1 MVKILKK
8 RENRKFF
15 WHFQNPKWPSLLALG
30 SKYYLPGS
38 ITNHN
43 SIFTYRLHVSRWLR
57 SKPITSGIGIA
68 ACSRGWQKMLNG
80 IVWWSRLPWFW
91 GSVLV
96 LIRLILSTSWHV
108 SWPMC
113 LLKEKEIVRILKFK
127 PHMINKLDIRYLNG
141 NLELASNFKA
151 WGEVKVL

>member
-1 MVKILKK
+1 MVKIFKK
-8 RENRKFF
+8 DRRYEIPLALSK
-15 WHFQNPKWPSLLALG
+15 PLLLALG
-30 SKYYLPGS
+30 SKYTTYPNLS
-38 ITNHN
+38 LTKYN

-113 LLKEKEIVRILKFK
+113 LLKEQDIVWILKFK
-127 PHMINKLDIRYLNG
+127 PHMIHKLDIGKSTRSFSSLKQLRG
-141 NLELASNFKA
+141 SIKM
-151 WGEVKVL
+151 V